1 MSKLELYPLS
11 KSWFDF
17 PMIINQEL
25 ALLKH
30 GSVIVEIGGG
40 ANPYLSKE
48 QVLNFRYKV
57 FDIDANEL
65 AKANGNHFEKI
76 CADITTKNL
85 DLKCDLIISNML
97 LEHIPN
103 PKEFH
108 KACYKILKNNGKA
121 IHFFATKYS
130 PSSVVNLI
138 LPEQWSRQLLY
149 AIQKRK
155 WDTEGKFPA
164 YYRWCI
170 GPTKRQINKFLSK
183 GFVVE
188 KYYGYI
194 GSGYLVNIPILNLLE
209 RLYNTII
216 LKIKSPYFCSN
227 SIIFLS
233 KK

>member
-65 AKANGNHFEKI
+65 AKANGDHFEKI
-76 CADITTKNL
+76 CADITNENFEI
-85 DLKCDLIISNML
+85 KCDLIISNML
-97 LEHIPN
+97 LEHVPN

-108 KACYKILKNNGKA
+108 EACYKLLKDNGKV

-130 PSSVVNLI
+130 PASIVNHI
-138 LPEQWSRQLLY
+138 LPEQWSRRLLY
-149 AIQKRK
+149 LIQQRK
-155 WDTEGKFPA
+155 WETNGKFPA
-164 YYRWCI
+164 YYKWCM
-170 GPTKRQINKFLSK
+170 GPTKKQIIRFQSIGYNIDQ
-183 GFVVE
+183 
-188 KYYGYI
+188 YYGYL
-194 GSGYLVNIPILNLLE
+194 GSGYLIHISLLKTFE
-209 RLYNTII
+209 KIFTKII
-216 LKIKSPYFCSN
+216 LKIRNPYLCSN
-227 SIIFLS
+227 SIIKLV
-233 KK
+233 K